1 MNTFRPVLRLVLFTA
16 LPVLIA
22 ACANQPAAAPDSAM
36 QYSSDGTAQ
45 QGSGRTGA
53 SQPNLVIK
61 SGEGEQLNVPWFVRD
76 LTNAVNG
83 DSNSAG
89 SGPP

>member
-1 MNTFRPVLRLVLFTA
+1 MNTFRPVLRLVLLAA

-22 ACANQPAAAPDSAM
+22 ACANQSAATPDSAM
-36 QYSSDGTAQ
+36 QYTSDGAGQ
-45 QGSGRTGA
+45 QSSGGRGA

-83 DSNSAG
+83 DSNSTG
-89 SGPP
+89 SGTP